1 MVISGVLRKN
11 PICFLLLS
19 VMVTTLYFL
28 SLWPK
33 LLISASLSPQ
43 HSLPQL
49 FCILSIPGSFSIC
62 FYHCVFSTLNLELPY
77 ANLILSMKLLYPRRS
92 HHSTGVEAFIYLS
105 RVDSSNYS
113 SSLASQPNN
122 NM

>member
-1 MVISGVLRKN
+1 MISGVLRKN

-33 LLISASLSPQ
+33 LLISVSPSPQ
-43 HSLPQL
+43 HSFPHH
-49 FCILSIPGSFSIC
+49 FCILSIPGKFSIC
-62 FYHCVFSTLNLELPY
+62 SYHCVFSTLNLELPY
-77 ANLILSMKLLYPRRS
+77 ADLIPSMKLLYPRRS
-92 HHSTGVEAFIYLS
+92 HHSTGVEASIYLS

-113 SSLASQPNN
+113 SLLASQPNN